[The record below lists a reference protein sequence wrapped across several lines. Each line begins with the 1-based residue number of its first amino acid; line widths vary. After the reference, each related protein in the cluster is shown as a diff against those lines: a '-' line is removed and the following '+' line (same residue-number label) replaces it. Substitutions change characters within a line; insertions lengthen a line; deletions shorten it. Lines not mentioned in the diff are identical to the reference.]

1 MDEERFLKRFTESDL
16 VPQPRSRFLRVECV
30 DCGNEQII
38 FGNVSTEVKCHIC
51 GRTLAKPTGGKAEI
65 LTKIKEVLE

>member
-1 MDEERFLKRFTESDL
+1 MSEERWLKRFTESDL

-30 DCGNEQII
+30 ECGNEQII
-38 FGNVSTEVKCHIC
+38 FGNASTKVRCHIC
-51 GRTLAKPTGGKAEI
+51 GRVLAVPTGGKAKV